1 MQKLLTCL
9 AGFVWVFISFHA
21 EAQKKGRDFLQIK
34 APTIEYSAP
43 DVDESLFEESFSD
56 TSSVITESGSAF
68 NPHKSPSLVSE
79 DTTYYGDEDGDG
91 EEDGEGETSIVEVA
105 EQLSIDSVWVT
116 IAEYYSIWDSRNV
129 DPYKIDP
136 SEFKDTLS
144 IVLYDTLSGQFWS
157 MPLVQC
163 RTTSGF
169 GYRWHRWHYGTDI
182 GLTVGDPVM
191 ASFDGIVRIAR
202 YNPSGYGNYVLIRH
216 YNGLE
221 TLYGHM
227 SAYNV
232 EVGQFVKAGEVI
244 GTGGNTGHSTGPHL
258 HFEVRY
264 AGNAFDPT
272 SMYDFANMKLRKS
285 SFVLTPQ
292 HYAYAKEARKVY
304 YHKVR
309 SGDTLGRIAAK
320 YGISASRICK
330 LNRISARTK
339 LRVGQRLR
347 IR

>member
-1 MQKLLTCL
+1 MHKVITCL
-9 AGFVWVFISFHA
+9 AGILFLLISFHV

-34 APTIEYSAP
+34 APTIEYSTP
-43 DVDESLFEESFSD
+43 DMEESLFEENISD
-56 TSSVITESGSAF
+56 TTHKILEAGIKF
-68 NPHKSPSLVSE
+68 NPHKIPSLLNE
-79 DTTYYGDEDGDG
+79 DTLNYGDEDGDG
-91 EEDGEGETSIVEVA
+91 EEEGDGETSIVEVA
-105 EQLSIDSVWVT
+105 EQLNVDSVWVT
-116 IAEYYSIWDSRNV
+116 IAEYYAIWDSRNV

-136 SEFKDTLS
+136 SEFKDTLT
-144 IVLYDTLSGQFWS
+144 LQLADTLSGQYWF
-157 MPLVQC
+157 MPMAEC

-169 GYRWHRWHYGTDI
+169 GYRWHRWHYGTD
-182 GLTVGDPVM
+182 LDLNVGDPIR
-191 ASFDGIVRIAR
+191 ACFDGVIRIAR

-227 SAYNV
+227 SAYHV
-232 EVGQFVKAGEVI
+232 EVGQFIKAGEII
-244 GTGGNTGHSTGPHL
+244 GSGGNTGHSTGPHL

-264 AGNAFDPT
+264 AGNAFDAT
-272 SMYDFANMKLRKS
+272 TMYDFAAMKLRS
-285 SFVLTPQ
+285 TTFTLTPE

-320 YGISASRICK
+320 YGLSTSRIAK
-330 LNRISARTK
+330 LNRISNHAT